1 MPIVTFWSNSE
12 KTIGQTVTA
21 SVVATTMA
29 MEHNYKILLISAD
42 MQNDSMEWCFGAQQ
56 SNKNLLKSI
65 VPTPQIN
72 IDNGINGLIKMAKSN
87 RITPEIIKDYTK
99 IIYKNRLEV
108 LYSTSNS
115 EFTIEEQM
123 EYFKNIIL
131 NASKYYDY
139 VIVDLRKG
147 LKQLNTLNI
156 LEISD
161 VVVLNT
167 EQGTKTLESF
177 LKILELKNIINT
189 HKFIWNICKYN
200 PMSKYNIK
208 NLTRTIWK
216 RKQIYS
222 LTYNTLIFEAS
233 TEGNLPETLLRLTT
247 VKNDEESKKILEEA
261 NQIIQGIQ
269 LKQRELQMRMG

>member
-1 MPIVTFWSNSE
+1 MPIITFWSNSE

-42 MQNDSMEWCFGAQQ
+42 IKNDSMEGCFGAQQ
-56 SNKNLLKSI
+56 SNKNILKSI
-65 VPTPQIN
+65 ISAPQIS

-108 LYSTSNS
+108 LYSSTNT
-115 EFTIEEQM
+115 EFTNEEQM
-123 EYFKNIIL
+123 EFLKNIIL

-139 VIVDLRKG
+139 VIVDLEKG
-147 LKQLNTLNI
+147 LKHLNTLNI

-177 LKILELKNIINT
+177 FKTQELKNIINK

-200 PMSKYNIK
+200 PYSKYNIK

-216 RKQIYS
+216 KKTIYS
-222 LTYNTLIFEAS
+222 LSYNTLIFEAS
-233 TEGNLPETLLRLTT
+233 IEGDLPEMLLRLKT
-247 VKNDEESKKILEEA
+247 VKSDEESKKVLEDA
-261 NQIIQGIQ
+261 KQIIQGIQ
-269 LKQRELQMRMG
+269 FKQRELQMRMR

>member
-12 KTIGQTVTA
+12 KTIGQTVAASITA
-21 SVVATTMA
+21 ATMA

-42 MQNDSMEWCFGAQQ
+42 VYNDSMEGCFGSQL

-65 VPTPQIN
+65 ISTPQIN

-108 LYSTSNS
+108 LYSSTNN
-115 EFTIEEQM
+115 EFALEEQM

-139 VIVDLRKG
+139 VIVDLKKG
-147 LKQLNTLNI
+147 IKSENTFKI
-156 LEISD
+156 LDLSD

-167 EQGTKTLESF
+167 EQGTKTLKGF
-177 LKILELKNIINT
+177 FKIPEAKNIVNNQ
-189 HKFIWNICKYN
+189 KFIWNICKYD
-200 PMSKYNIK
+200 PKSKYNVK
-208 NLTRTIWK
+208 NITRTIWK
-216 RKQIYS
+216 RKPIYS
-222 LTYNTLIFEAS
+222 LSYNTLIFES
-233 TEGNLPETLLRLTT
+233 SSEGNLPETLLRLRTI
-247 VKNDEESKKILEEA
+247 KSDEESKKILEEA
-261 NQIIQGIQ
+261 KQLIQGIQ
-269 LKQRELQMRMG
+269 LKQHELQMRMG